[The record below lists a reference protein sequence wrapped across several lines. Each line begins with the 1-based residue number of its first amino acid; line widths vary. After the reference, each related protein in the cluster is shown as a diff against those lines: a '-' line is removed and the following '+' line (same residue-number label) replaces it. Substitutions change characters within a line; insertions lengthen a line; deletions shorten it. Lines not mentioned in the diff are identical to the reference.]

1 MLLGL
6 LAVVRVL
13 PAKKQP
19 AVYLGVQR
27 LHASPEHFR
36 PTGKV
41 GNIAHRDTVFAQK
54 LGRSSGRKSF
64 DSQRREDRKS
74 TRLNSSHITISYAV
88 FCLKKKTTTPRLI
101 SIVARPCSIC

>member
-64 DSQRREDRKS
+64 DSQRREAFRKS
-74 TRLNSSHITISYAV
+74 HDASFVENADERALHRHV
-88 FCLKKKTTTPRLI
+88 FLRNEKSTT
-101 SIVARPCSIC
+101 V

>member
-64 DSQRREDRKS
+64 DSSAERRFAKATMPVLSKTLMSARSTAMSSSAMRK
-74 TRLNSSHITISYAV
+74 AQQ
-88 FCLKKKTTTPRLI
+88 
-101 SIVARPCSIC
+101 